1 LKQVNKDGQLHV
13 VPASI
18 KGLYIIRFT
27 VTSYYTT
34 EEDIKRDW
42 KIIQDTAHRILVER
56 QEKVNFGR
64 FQSSLVLSNVPR
76 APKFVNSSFVAFLQD
91 PDLIHHI
98 AKELKTQSHA
108 HSQIPYSR
116 RSIGALFNTAQ
127 KQMSFENAGDNGLA
141 GLGADNRFHRLRQQ
155 ASLDSKIDNI
165 IQRAEKI
172 HRFQAANE
180 TVEIDEI
187 ESENEDENQ
196 NDADENENVNGV
208 NGTEGDGVDGE
219 DLTVKDLY
227 LEKETQ
233 AIAIAIATLPA
244 KVSERKTCFE

>member
-1 LKQVNKDGQLHV
+1 MKQLNKDGQLHV

-18 KGLYIIRFT
+18 KGHYIIRFT

-42 KIIQDTAHRILVER
+42 KIIQDTAHKILVER
-56 QEKVNFGR
+56 QEKFNSGR

-98 AKELKTQSHA
+98 AKELRTQSHA

-116 RSIGALFNTAQ
+116 RNMGALLNSAQ
-127 KQMSFENAGDNGLA
+127 KQMSFENAGDVNSNA
-141 GLGADNRFHRLRQQ
+141 SVADNFSRFHSLKQQ

-165 IQRAEKI
+165 LQRAARI
-172 HRFQAANE
+172 HRFQTANE
-180 TVEIDEI
+180 TVEIDEV
-187 ESENEDENQ
+187 ESENEDEHQ
-196 NDADENENVNGV
+196 NNSDENENENGTNGV
-208 NGTEGDGVDGE
+208 NGE
-219 DLTVKDLY
+219 DLTVKELFLDK
-227 LEKETQ
+227 EKD
-233 AIAIAIATLPA
+233 IAENATTTRKA
-244 KVSERKTCFE
+244 ERKTCFE